1 MWESF
6 KSNIQAVWS
15 CTRFQLFQ
23 SVSSALF
30 CLLFNE
36 RPVSFHHLFSL
47 SVYARIN
54 IIQGMRPRP
63 YFCLEL
69 VTARYCPT
77 DTDLRRTATGFRR
90 LLNPSD
96 LTTAYA
102 IVLFVNNVIIR
113 IWDPLLRNKEL
124 KCRRS
129 VKYEFG
135 FQACLLFVIEVHK
148 EAKICASVV
157 ISGDPQSWTTS
168 LKDKRLICIMSVVS
182 EIITTIVYALSYC
195 Y

>member
-1 MWESF
+1 MRIF
-6 KSNIQAVWS
+6 QKLYSNILLTSSYSTLVVSNSSLCPIFS
-15 CTRFQLFQ
+15 CSMQIIHQ
-23 SVSSALF
+23 YHY
-30 CLLFNE
+30 LLFNDK
-36 RPVSFHHLFSL
+36 PISFHHLFSL

-54 IIQGMRPRP
+54 IKQGMRPRP
-63 YFCLEL
+63 YFCSEL
-69 VTARYCPT
+69 VTARYCPA

-129 VKYEFG
+129 VKYG
-135 FQACLLFVIEVHK
+135 FRCQVCLLFVS
-148 EAKICASVV
+148 CS
-157 ISGDPQSWTTS
+157 S
-168 LKDKRLICIMSVVS
+168 
-182 EIITTIVYALSYC
+182 
-195 Y
+195 